1 MPSRQRSLHAWDA
14 EECVG
19 LPALNEMRVVVVRP
33 THPQPKPLDIL
44 ATAGCVATAPPSSRS
59 LRRGQELPSGRRGR
73 RCGAR
78 RRLQQQVVARVTH
91 AADGVVQSRHRHEM
105 VRALVAEQEAAIAAV
120 AGENGVGE
128 TPPWRGRH
136 AGCAATSHVLFAA
149 EERELL
155 LAPSAGIRTVV
166 RRPIRE
172 CGRHTRPQR
181 SWGLQPHHVSDHSL
195 AHTPNPRCSCKA
207 TTTTA
212 THALTQRDPHRPV
225 DWCSTHRVIGVAT
238 TIDRLRRHPRACGWQ
253 SAVHR
258 WRPGPRSRCHATT
271 RVRLCH
277 TQGRQPHGF
286 SHSHTATAT
295 ATESQPQPHS
305 HNHSH
310 TATAT
315 ES

>member
-1 MPSRQRSLHAWDA
+1 MG
-14 EECVG
+14 CG
-19 LPALNEMRVVVVRP
+19 LLLYGPPTVR
-33 THPQPKPLDIL
+33 PKPLDIL

-59 LRRGQELPSGRRGR
+59 FRRGQELPSGRRGR

-91 AADGVVQSRHRHEM
+91 AADGVVQRRHRHEM

-195 AHTPNPRCSCKA
+195 AHTPNPPLQLQGDNGYAR
-207 TTTTA
+207 
-212 THALTQRDPHRPV
+212 V
-225 DWCSTHRVIGVAT
+225 DAARSAPPC
-238 TIDRLRRHPRACGWQ
+238 RL
-253 SAVHR
+253 V
-258 WRPGPRSRCHATT
+258 
-271 RVRLCH
+271 
-277 TQGRQPHGF
+277 
-286 SHSHTATAT
+286 
-295 ATESQPQPHS
+295 
-305 HNHSH
+305 
-310 TATAT
+310 
-315 ES
+315 